1 MSLDFNICISAD
13 ILPISCEGSTPAS
26 SNLCSSLS
34 LLDFLLFALFC
45 RLCSLVNLF
54 PSGSVALVIAS
65 FSDSLSALK
74 IVETIPGAVTEAVP
88 ALPEPEEELPEFEY
102 HHYSLDGLESDEKRY
117 EKAKQY
123 IYENGGEWS
132 EELGCYVSLRAI
144 PKMENYLT
152 GVG

>member
-74 IVETIPGAVTEAVP
+74 IVETSTPNLLPNSDNLEVIDFISRGAP
-88 ALPEPEEELPEFEY
+88 NNFLPFSVFRDL
-102 HHYSLDGLESDEKRY
+102 
-117 EKAKQY
+117 
-123 IYENGGEWS
+123 
-132 EELGCYVSLRAI
+132 
-144 PKMENYLT
+144 LT
-152 GVG
+152 ISNICD